1 MLVSY
6 VCWVIALTLLS
17 SNVNGAHFLSNLC
30 TETTIGTYPYPGV
43 YNVYF
48 ECEYGNATIYACPP
62 GTNFDPIFMICSK
75 RDVPYERNDC
85 VINGLSFPHPFN
97 CRKFILCFNS
107 KIKIIDCKF
116 PMVYSIEMRQC
127 VYRNR
132 VSACRRTS
140 TDVNLRT
147 DLNTHI
153 HYSVNE
159 ILGRKRDILHEL
171 TDLDEDVEKESDSSK
186 KEFSNEIKK
195 DKLSIQDMNLL
206 LRELGAPYNVVLKN
220 YNTNITD
227 TEKAYIESF
236 QNLLN
241 VFFLTSLIIQ
251 HNKTSTENFNLSLPT
266 TNTSSPNFNVSKN
279 VSNDL
284 MTSTDEVR
292 QFSDDIK
299 IVTQPIETTLPIF
312 SPLEQPE
319 EQKTDNVTNSEEI
332 QSASDFSQKR
342 NTSALASTETST
354 VSKQIEDAVSNIT
367 PTVEITYNIID
378 LEQHSNT
385 DKLPSTPLMSTS
397 EIVSFSSTTSTTIS
411 DTTNTDIGSTD
422 DKKIEEVSSVEP
434 KVLNSRIDMIDEV
447 ASSTEHVE
455 KIENIHVNDSAP
467 TKVENTIVPELV
479 TELSSSTSA
488 ESNQNPLDRI
498 IVNYNSDVQIDQ
510 GYSKIHAVD
519 SSGEETDDT
528 NKVSSQHEEFSS
540 STTTSRSL
548 DFATDNVESDS
559 GSVSEVTEA
568 EIRISNYKKVEQ
580 PTETNENLEFTT
592 STLITFN
599 TESTKLKEVDK
610 ISEDIG
616 STLVS
621 TQHVEITSSTIAAN
635 RIPEQTKRTTLDEN
649 ASEVKTTT
657 LLFSTSNRP
666 SDDTEDITAQSV
678 TPFSEQSMNIPVVHY
693 SNANITTTAEFESTT
708 RSDSLNIVS
717 SAIKN
722 HENTEAL
729 KVSQNYAVTTESLN
743 IDSTSIE
750 PKHISEINH
759 QKNDETLEI
768 VKNIVTTS
776 ASQSVSTSTRPEY
789 ISTTDN
795 QNNDEIP
802 TTLKHVSNFI
812 ENQRNEEISTPPTN
826 NVLINESNIA
836 NQEIPDALN
845 IQNERFPRNV
855 DSEIAQVGES
865 NDDNIRLSTSI
876 EPPNLT
882 KIKKYPPLIYAW
894 RNTKSVKAISIS
906 RQRLRL
912 NGTAQANFGYV
923 EVKGVDDIWR
933 GVCQPTYWTIAEA
946 DIICRELGY
955 QNGAQKAWKGHS
967 NRMDIPAWTATSSIQ
982 CDGNEEWVNKCRFQ
996 DETECDLQHNAVG
1009 VECLLQDATTY

>member
-171 TDLDEDVEKESDSSK
+171 TDLDEDVEKES
-186 KEFSNEIKK
+186 
-195 DKLSIQDMNLL
+195 
-206 LRELGAPYNVVLKN
+206 
-220 YNTNITD
+220 
-227 TEKAYIESF
+227 
-236 QNLLN
+236 
-241 VFFLTSLIIQ
+241 
-251 HNKTSTENFNLSLPT
+251 
-266 TNTSSPNFNVSKN
+266 
-279 VSNDL
+279 
-284 MTSTDEVR
+284 
-292 QFSDDIK
+292 
-299 IVTQPIETTLPIF
+299 
-312 SPLEQPE
+312 EQPE